1 MKDLSYMVQCC
12 NDFYT
17 KNSNMNIT
25 FKEMKDLQGKCD
37 EFLGLMSNKNAEAM
51 DLENSLESLV
61 LCDEFLEA
69 LAYTYSDEMTKQLE
83 AFREEGMVEYGLVAI
98 KHKCES
104 YEIYMGKLDTLSA
117 MVKSNVNNLKKG
129 KADLNNM
136 YNYVNDVE
144 SKYRNVIK
152 VINERN
158 YNDDKGRR
166 YTERVL
172 NGRIAG
178 HNEVV
183 ECLNNATGKIDSVI
197 AYYTQLLGKIENERE
212 ISTDLRKVARN
223 EERVMLF
230 NNKK

>member
-1 MKDLSYMVQCC
+1 MKDLSYIVQCC

-37 EFLGLMSNKNAEAM
+37 EFLSLMSNKNTEAM
-51 DLENSLESLV
+51 DLENSLDSLV

-129 KADLNNM
+129 KTDLNNM
-136 YNYVNDVE
+136 YNYVNNVE
-144 SKYRNVIK
+144 SRYRNVIK

-158 YNDDKGRR
+158 YSDENGRR

-183 ECLNNATGKIDSVI
+183 ECLNDATGKIDSVI
-197 AYYTQLLGKIENERE
+197 AYYTQLLGKIENEKE
-212 ISTDLRKVARN
+212 ISTDLKRVARN

>member
-1 MKDLSYMVQCC
+1 MKDLSYIVQCC

-37 EFLGLMSNKNAEAM
+37 EFLSLMSNKNTEAM
-51 DLENSLESLV
+51 DLENSLDSLV

-83 AFREEGMVEYGLVAI
+83 SFREEGMVEYGLVAI

-129 KADLNNM
+129 KTDLNNM
-136 YNYVNDVE
+136 YNYVNNVE
-144 SKYRNVIK
+144 SKYRNVIR

-158 YNDDKGRR
+158 YSDENGRS

-172 NGRIAG
+172 NERIAG

-183 ECLNNATGKIDSVI
+183 ECLNDATCKIDSVI

-212 ISTDLRKVARN
+212 ISTDLQKVARN